1 MEHSTKQE
9 IVQTLIAYMNHHKMT
24 QADVATKAG
33 VRKEYLSII
42 LQENSN
48 FMYNAGAGKM
58 GAIPFKHFLN
68 LATLCGFHTEPVY
81 WQVQP
86 TDQMQATLRYLQDAK
101 EHSQTIVMVGETGSG
116 KTLITKLFASK
127 NPIDTFIITAG
138 HSDNLNDIINKM
150 LEALSIA
157 IPYTSKSAKIT
168 AIADRLKRLTY
179 SNYKPML
186 IIDESE
192 YLKQV
197 ALCAVKELHD
207 YIHEFCSLVL
217 VGTDQLITNIEK
229 LRKKNKQGIPQFHR
243 RIKFGLRVLPN
254 IDRGFSQFLGEIED
268 KELIQFILR
277 NCNNYGELHDLLVPV
292 RREAER
298 TKQPLTLN
306 LVRSVLNLP
315 DGNLGW
321 H

>member
-1 MEHSTKQE
+1 MDHSTKQE
-9 IVQTLIAYMNHHKMT
+9 IVKKLVAYMDEHKMS
-24 QADVATKAG
+24 QADVASKAG

-42 LQENSN
+42 LQENSS
-48 FMYNAGAGKM
+48 FMYNAGNGKM

-68 LATLCGFHTEPVY
+68 LATLCGYNAEPVY
-81 WQVQP
+81 WQIQP
-86 TDQMQATLRYLQDAK
+86 TPQMEATLRYLQDAK
-101 EHSQTIVMVGETGSG
+101 ENSQTIVMIGETGSG

-138 HSDNLNDIINKM
+138 SSDNLNDLLNKM

-157 IPYTSKSAKIT
+157 IPYSSKSAKIT
-168 AIADRLKRLTY
+168 AIAERLKRLTY
-179 SNYKPML
+179 SDYKPMM

-192 YLKQV
+192 YLKQA
-197 ALCAVKELHD
+197 ALCANKEIHD
-207 YIHEFCSLVL
+207 YIHEYCSLVF
-217 VGTDQLITNIEK
+217 VGTDQLIANIEK

-254 IDRGFSQFLGEIED
+254 IDRGFIEFIDEIED
-268 KELIQFILR
+268 KELKQFIHR

-298 TKQPLTLN
+298 LKVAVTMS
-306 LVRSVLNLP
+306 LVREVLNLP
-315 DGNLGW
+315 DGNLAW